1 MAKGYGKGNTYGG
14 GKPATGLGQNSY
26 GSKTA
31 VGYNSASYKGVG
43 RKTITPITDPRAR

>member
-14 GKPATGLGQNSY
+14 GRTPNGLPQNSY
-26 GSKTA
+26 GNKTA

-43 RKTITPITDPRAR
+43 RRGEKWIVDPRGK

>member
-14 GKPATGLGQNSY
+14 GRTPNGLPQNSY
-26 GSKTA
+26 GNKTA

-43 RKTITPITDPRAR
+43 RRGEKWIADPRGK

>member
-14 GKPATGLGQNSY
+14 GRPPTGLGQNSY
-26 GSKTA
+26 GNKTA

-43 RKTITPITDPRAR
+43 RRGEKWLTDPRAR